1 MPSKP
6 KLLVI
11 LGSGS
16 SIPCGMPSI
25 GQIDNLMKRWSQEWA
40 SDTSV
45 HAECDVFKV
54 LWKASKCYYGT
65 NHYDIRPN
73 YERVLGEM
81 TALAS
86 WLSPRPFGNPLTK
99 AVRNA
104 RPVSELDCLYDYSDK
119 YASRKRVLEQHTFL
133 LETLAVHM
141 RELSKR
147 LDTRTSEFSDYM
159 EFFHRL
165 RDHFDLGV
173 YNLNY
178 DAVARNAMPEAY
190 CGFDD
195 HGNFDLSGVNLRRE
209 WGFVYHLHGSVHH
222 CIANNISRPW
232 IIWKEEL
239 GGAFTDTGIT
249 EVDMAQGFRPIPLTT
264 LLAGGFKLD
273 QLLAEPYQSFYS
285 TLVRHVHEADAIL
298 IAGYGFGDLHV
309 NRVLRN
315 RFEGPEDDKPHPQ
328 VVILEKSCPHRYR
341 TARLEIHEFWSW
353 ELRHTLN
360 TTFSDGSGYPTKDTR
375 TVSDYIEYKDFE
387 KDRMNRVAIW
397 HGGFR
402 EAFYA
407 IHRIIEWLRRR

>member
-1 MPSKP
+1 
-6 KLLVI
+6 
-11 LGSGS
+11 
-16 SIPCGMPSI
+16 
-25 GQIDNLMKRWSQEWA
+25 
-40 SDTSV
+40 
-45 HAECDVFKV
+45 
-54 LWKASKCYYGT
+54 
-65 NHYDIRPN
+65 
-73 YERVLGEM
+73 
-81 TALAS
+81 
-86 WLSPRPFGNPLTK
+86 
-99 AVRNA
+99 
-104 RPVSELDCLYDYSDK
+104 
-119 YASRKRVLEQHTFL
+119 
-133 LETLAVHM
+133 M

-178 DAVARNAMPEAY
+178 DAVARNAMPEAC
-190 CGFDD
+190 CGFDN

-273 QLLAEPYQSFYS
+273 QLLAEPYQTFYS

-315 RFEGPEDDKPHPQ
+315 RFEGPDDDKPQ
-328 VVILEKSCPHRYR
+328 VVILEKSCPKRPR
-341 TARLEIHEFWSW
+341 TARLEINKFWSW
-353 ELRHTLN
+353 ELKHTLN
-360 TTFSDGSGYPTKDTR
+360 TSFQKALRDAHHKIVVQS
-375 TVSDYIEYKDFE
+375 
-387 KDRMNRVAIW
+387 AILLKM
-397 HGGFR
+397 R
-402 EAFYA
+402 RSKR
-407 IHRIIEWLRRR
+407 ISIIEWVFGMVDFTKRFLLSIKSLIGFRSICNVVLN